1 MSTTFFHRSGGYC
14 VANFDRDEARLL
26 RQLAAELAA
35 MLNDEPDPDDPVWRR
50 LFPDAYPDSPEDSAD
65 FHRLT
70 RDDLTE
76 AKLDQAKT
84 VLGDLVAGSGAV
96 QLDEE
101 AAEKW
106 LRALT
111 DIRLA
116 LGLRLGVEDDTDIEE
131 ELDDAVLADPTSPRV
146 SQIVIYHFLGLLQ
159 ESLVQ
164 ALCD

>member
-1 MSTTFFHRSGGYC
+1 MFRRSGGFC
-14 VANFDRDEARLL
+14 VAKFDRDEARIL
-26 RQLAAELAA
+26 RQCAAELAA
-35 MLNDEPDPDDPVWRR
+35 LLNEEPDPGDIVRRR

-70 RDDLTE
+70 RDDLTD

-84 VLGDLVAGSGAV
+84 VLGDLVAGSGSV
-96 QLDEE
+96 KLDEE
-101 AAEKW
+101 SAEKW

-116 LGLRLGVEDDTDIEE
+116 LGLRLGVKDETDIEE

-146 SQIVIYHFLGLLQ
+146 SQIVIYSFLGLLQ

-164 ALCD
+164 ALTH